1 MRSRRWTLTVVT
13 VLALG
18 LTVTDSG
25 TPPAAA
31 SSDDVHV
38 RVDLR
43 AGTQLGH
50 VPVTGTAGA
59 RGTVVQHRGGVA
71 VAVASRSGQ
80 GTAADFPPARRGS
93 QAPAAVIAV
102 RPPAGSAA
110 LAPGTRAF
118 SFGADFRLDA
128 GSTGIDGGDNLVQR
142 GLADDT
148 GQYKLELDGQRA
160 ACVIKGNRGKVTVR
174 STLTVTRGAW
184 YTAECRRS
192 GDTVSLTVRRIGGT
206 SVTTTARGATG
217 SVVTAR
223 ADTPLSIGGKLTPA
237 GKVATWSSDQ
247 FNGLVD
253 NAFLRID

>member
-1 MRSRRWTLTVVT
+1 MRSRRWTLTAVT
-13 VLALG
+13 ALAVG
-18 LTVTDSG
+18 LAVTDSG
-25 TPPAAA
+25 APPAAA
-31 SSDDVHV
+31 SADDVHV
-38 RVDLR
+38 RVDVP
-43 AGTQLGH
+43 AGTRLTH

-59 RGTVVQHRGGVA
+59 RASVVEHAGGRVVA
-71 VAVASRSGQ
+71 AASRSGQ
-80 GTAADFPPARRGS
+80 GTAADLPPARRGS
-93 QAPAAVIAV
+93 HAPAAVIAV
-102 RPPAGSAA
+102 RAPAGSTA

-118 SFGADFRLDA
+118 TFGAEFRLDT

-160 ACVIKGNRGKVTVR
+160 ACVVKGTRGTVTARSTVTVA
-174 STLTVTRGAW
+174 RGAW
-184 YTAECRRS
+184 YAAQCRRS
-192 GDTVSLTVRRIGGT
+192 GDTVSITVRRIGGS

-217 SVVTAR
+217 AVATRRV
-223 ADTPLSIGGKLTPA
+223 DTPLSIGGKLTPA